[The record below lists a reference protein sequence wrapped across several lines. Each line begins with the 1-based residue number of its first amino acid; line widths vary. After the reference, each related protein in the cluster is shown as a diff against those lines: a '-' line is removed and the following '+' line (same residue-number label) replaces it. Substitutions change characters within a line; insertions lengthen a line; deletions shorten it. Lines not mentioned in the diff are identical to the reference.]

1 MTHPRANIFIN
12 FSYGAFFVKRYI
24 RGGGTF
30 KISLISRRNFADA
43 QFGGNTSPRADLEWE
58 QRLQSLRNRRSKTRF
73 PNGVH
78 PRFRTISIFDGNHST
93 SRDTRCSSFKFP
105 VLRPIM
111 RETPTRGIDSHS
123 NAFRSCEITSDV
135 LRIFGFFDDRKVV
148 MEIFVFDIKRYCTI
162 LRINYV
168 KKSSTINA
176 TTIEITN
183 L

>member
-1 MTHPRANIFIN
+1 MPSSGVILLRERIWSKSKDFRVYVTDI
-12 FSYGAFFVKRYI
+12 VKRDFRMACI
-24 RGGGTF
+24 RDF
-30 KISLISRRNFADA
+30 V
-43 QFGGNTSPRADLEWE
+43 P
-58 QRLQSLRNRRSKTRF
+58 
-73 PNGVH
+73 
-78 PRFRTISIFDGNHST
+78 ISIFDGNHSI

-123 NAFRSCEITSDV
+123 KCCEITSDV
-135 LRIFGFFDDRKVV
+135 LRIFGFFDGRKVV

-168 KKSSTINA
+168 KNRLLLTLELSKLQTCNS
-176 TTIEITN
+176 

>member
-1 MTHPRANIFIN
+1 MPSSGVILPRKRIWSESKDFGV
-12 FSYGAFFVKRYI
+12 YVTDVVKRDFRMACI
-24 RGGGTF
+24 RDF
-30 KISLISRRNFADA
+30 V
-43 QFGGNTSPRADLEWE
+43 P
-58 QRLQSLRNRRSKTRF
+58 
-73 PNGVH
+73 
-78 PRFRTISIFDGNHST
+78 ISIFDGNHST

-105 VLRPIM
+105 VLRPIV

-135 LRIFGFFDDRKVV
+135 LRIFGFFHGRKVV

-176 TTIEITN
+176 RTIEITT